1 MKAAPNR
8 VPRNETHVKK
18 KKIIK
23 KKKKKKNQALIF
35 HRSA

>member
-8 VPRNETHVKK
+8 VPRNDTHVKK

-23 KKKKKKNQALIF
+23 KKKKKKIK
-35 HRSA
+35 H